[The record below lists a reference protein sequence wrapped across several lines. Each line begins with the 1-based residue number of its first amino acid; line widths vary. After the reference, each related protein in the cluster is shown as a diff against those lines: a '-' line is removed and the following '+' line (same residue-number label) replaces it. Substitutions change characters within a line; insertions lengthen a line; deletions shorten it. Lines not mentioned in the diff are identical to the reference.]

1 MSFNSFASLAANS
14 IRPLSDF
21 NVSVAPVASASG
33 PSTSSSNGIPIVQA
47 SASVQAVAP
56 REHQRKNKRKI
67 EELENSVSRLV
78 QLVERQAEEF
88 RVFRE
93 ETQLASQSAFSNST
107 TKRTRGNQPEIMGP
121 LRDYYDRR
129 VALLHNTPTDRE
141 NARVWDLDDSP
152 QGANNKEIFN
162 ELVTFANELPRVNM
176 VPMSNMSDAQL
187 KAYITRNKKSVTS
200 IFESAKRART
210 RSRAAPSVRM
220 EENLNSRN
228 SGRNK
233 RVSFLYQE

>member
-21 NVSVAPVASASG
+21 SVSAAPVASSAG

-47 SASVQAVAP
+47 SAQVQATAP

-93 ETQLASQSAFSNST
+93 ETQLASQATSFNST
-107 TKRTRGNQPEIMGP
+107 TRRTRGNQPEIM
-121 LRDYYDRR
+121 
-129 VALLHNTPTDRE
+129 
-141 NARVWDLDDSP
+141 
-152 QGANNKEIFN
+152 
-162 ELVTFANELPRVNM
+162 
-176 VPMSNMSDAQL
+176 
-187 KAYITRNKKSVTS
+187 
-200 IFESAKRART
+200 
-210 RSRAAPSVRM
+210 
-220 EENLNSRN
+220 
-228 SGRNK
+228 
-233 RVSFLYQE
+233 VSFFLKKKRILPNNLCFLLGSSS

>member
-21 NVSVAPVASASG
+21 SVSAAPVASSTG
-33 PSTSSSNGIPIVQA
+33 PSTSSNGIPIVQT
-47 SASVQAVAP
+47 STPVHAVP

-67 EELENSVSRLV
+67 EELENSVSRLI

-93 ETQLASQSAFSNST
+93 ETQLASQATINST
-107 TKRTRGNQPEIMGP
+107 TRRTRGNQPEIMGP

-129 VALLHNTPTDRE
+129 IALLHNAPTDRE

-152 QGANNKEIFN
+152 QGTNNKEIFD

-176 VPMSNMSDAQL
+176 APMSKVGNFDL
-187 KAYITRNKKSVTS
+187 
-200 IFESAKRART
+200 
-210 RSRAAPSVRM
+210 
-220 EENLNSRN
+220 
-228 SGRNK
+228 
-233 RVSFLYQE
+233 